1 MIDSLLAASGDL
13 LAASGSFLTASA
25 DFLAATPAAGGG
37 GGGGGGGHGPSGITS
52 LWSAQ
57 ALIALVTLTILEI
70 VLGIDNIIFIS
81 VLADKLPREEQNKAR
96 LIGLSLAM
104 IMRILLLLSISWIMS
119 LTAAIPGIGDAMKP
133 VLGGDPVTGEKKP
146 FNWRD
151 LILLLGGLFLI
162 YKATTEIHDKL
173 EGEEHT
179 AGTKGRVSF
188 ASVITQILILDIV
201 FSLDSVITAVG
212 MVQTAPEHF
221 RTGLII
227 MITAVVIAVGVMLF
241 AAKPISDFVNRHPT
255 VKMLAFSFLIL
266 VGVVLVVDAS
276 HRHIPKGYIY
286 FAMAFSIGVEM
297 LNLKL
302 RKKSPTP
309 VQLHSPHTH
318 AAAPV
323 GQPAAHS

>member
-1 MIDSLLAASGDL
+1 MLIAPLAVAASTLLAAPFL
-13 LAASGSFLTASA
+13 LA
-25 DFLAATPAAGGG
+25 AAGGG
-37 GGGGGGGHGPSGITS
+37 GHGGGGEGITS

-57 ALIALVTLTILEI
+57 AAIALATLTILEI

-81 VLADKLPREEQNKAR
+81 VLADKLPKEQQNKAR

-104 IMRILLLLSISWIMS
+104 IMRVLLLLSISWIMS
-119 LTAAIPGIGDAMKP
+119 LTTPIPVIGQWFSP
-133 VLGGDPVTGEKKP
+133 FLGDKEYL
-146 FNWRD
+146 NWRD
-151 LILLLGGLFLI
+151 AILLLGGAFLI

-173 EGEEHT
+173 EGEEHG
-179 AGTKGRVSF
+179 AGGGKAGISF

-212 MVQTAPEHF
+212 MVQTTPEN
-221 RTGLII
+221 RRIGLII
-227 MITAVVIAVGVMLF
+227 MVTAVVIAVGVMLF
-241 AAKPISDFVNRHPT
+241 AAKPIANFVNRHPT

-266 VGVVLVVDAS
+266 VGVVLIVDAS

-302 RKKSPTP
+302 RKKGPPTK
-309 VQLHSPHTH
+309 LHNTPGGPP
-318 AAAPV
+318 AEV
-323 GQPAAHS
+323 GGAVTGH